1 MQAPQNQAGG
11 PTHVPI
17 SNVNVTAPP
26 IHIIQQMD
34 GRQVIQQIEGKPQI
48 VQIVQQDGTKQF
60 INMAADGGKQL
71 IQMPDGKIIQT
82 QPQ

>member
-1 MQAPQNQAGG
+1 MTQTQLPPPQVLAAAASGPKEIQITLQAPQNQGGG

-48 VQIVQQDGTKQF
+48 V
-60 INMAADGGKQL
+60 
-71 IQMPDGKIIQT
+71 
-82 QPQ
+82 